1 MLEGDKKDA
10 FRVLMAGKLGDT
22 LGKKTPTRK
31 KPKRLEKITSA
42 SKSVMDNWVV
52 KSGHKGDT
60 ETH

>member
-1 MLEGDKKDA
+1 MG
-10 FRVLMAGKLGDT
+10 GKLGDT
-22 LGKKTPTRK
+22 LIKKTPTRK

-52 KSGHKGDT
+52 KSGHKGDK